1 MKQKISQK
9 VKKFLPFLIF
19 ALSAPFSF
27 SDAYKI
33 NSVNYNITGQTRKYS
48 LDTKVK
54 PDRTTVFASEDSL
67 MEYLSDYKK
76 RLENTRAFEIVK
88 VDFSLSDSGK
98 KVLFTQDGVIELPS
112 DITSDITRDEQIA
125 GLEAGENEN
134 PEIPETLY
142 LVDLEVT
149 TKDTLHILGAPYPKY
164 DSNNGFSFKLKVKDT
179 NFFGSLEEM
188 GSDFN
193 FAVESDDELN
203 YDYKFG
209 FAINF
214 DTPFKLGIF
223 DAVWKNDHEISYPI
237 GEKTPEWNFK
247 TGLALEL
254 PFEKFSVKLDL
265 YQSFIRDLDY
275 EDENVNGTMVHYGD
289 GTYFVENA
297 KLSVPLVIQK
307 INEWGNI
314 YYTPYLEATH
324 NWDSDGISDLN
335 EDLMGPVFTIGQ
347 TISTSRINWHGNFR
361 NGLSA
366 SMTQS
371 FSYNIQKYSFIPGL
385 NGELKAFK
393 AFKHLGFSADIYA
406 FAYLNGTSTFG
417 ERLRGIRDDQYY
429 ALSTGHGFQKAC
441 ETPAAIVLNLDLP
454 VKIFE
459 IRWDEISFIKEK
471 ETLRKIMGLFNMEFQ
486 ISPFLDFAL
495 CRNRATGRDFH
506 FADGFY
512 AAGLEAIVYP
522 LRWKGMTVRA
532 SVGLDLGQKL
542 PVLKDKLNQEWR
554 DAKSYEISIGIGL
567 HY

>member
-1 MKQKISQK
+1 MKIKISRAAG
-9 VKKFLPFLIF
+9 FFFSALIF
-19 ALSAPFSF
+19 CFASPFCF

-33 NSVNYNITGQTRKYS
+33 NSVDYSITGLTRKYS

-54 PDRTTVFASEDSL
+54 PDRTTVFASEDAL
-67 MEYLSDYKK
+67 MDYLSDYKK
-76 RLENTRAFEIVK
+76 RLENTRALEIIQ

-98 KVLFTQDGVIELPS
+98 KVIFTQDDVMEIPTDGHISGSE
-112 DITSDITRDEQIA
+112 
-125 GLEAGENEN
+125 EAAENEN
-134 PEIPETLY
+134 PETLY
-142 LVDLEVT
+142 HVNLEVT
-149 TKDTLHILGAPYPKY
+149 VKDTLHILGAPYPKY

-223 DAVWKNDHEISYPI
+223 DAVWKNDHEISYTI

-275 EDENVNGTMVHYGD
+275 EDEDVNGTMVHYGD

-297 KLSVPLVIQK
+297 KFSVPLIIQK

-314 YYTPYLEATH
+314 YYTPYLEATY

-347 TISTSRINWHGNFR
+347 TISTSRINWNGNFR
-361 NGLSA
+361 NGISA

-385 NGELKAFK
+385 SGEFKAFK

-406 FAYLNGTSTFG
+406 FAYLNGTGTFG

-441 ETPAAIVLNLDLP
+441 ETPAAIVMNLDLP

-471 ETLRKIMGLFNMEFQ
+471 ETLRKIMGLFNMELQ

-522 LRWKGMTVRA
+522 LKWKGMTVRA

-554 DAKSYEISIGIGL
+554 DAKAYEISIGIGL